1 MFFDL
6 LRKRNHV
13 RKELS
18 SGLDG
23 KMSYKLS
30 LLISE
35 SFSCAFIV
43 KNLIMIFLLFYSPYF
58 CIVTVFWSLTLY
70 SSSHYGVEVRVPW
83 ILIKR
88 EGKRLCPKI
97 NAPEKKSRIRLY
109 LKNGTNRQI
118 SVYLFKIVTNL
129 THCKT
134 GTKDPEQ
141 D

>member
-43 KNLIMIFLLFYSPYF
+43 KNLIMILLLFYSPYF
-58 CIVTVFWSLTLY
+58 CYRLLVTDTLLFLSLR
-70 SSSHYGVEVRVPW
+70 G
-83 ILIKR
+83 
-88 EGKRLCPKI
+88 
-97 NAPEKKSRIRLY
+97 
-109 LKNGTNRQI
+109 
-118 SVYLFKIVTNL
+118 
-129 THCKT
+129 
-134 GTKDPEQ
+134 
-141 D
+141 